1 MCRAPKTANIGPEA
15 PMIVKGQLTVVAP
28 ERSHRGGGLF
38 TEHKFA
44 TLARVPTA
52 RKHKA
57 QSVLV
62 AYSFP
67 VPHCANKARPV
78 PASSLLTPAQPPSS
92 SAPVSLSHWA
102 PR

>member
-1 MCRAPKTANIGPEA
+1 
-15 PMIVKGQLTVVAP
+15 MIVKGQLTVVAP
-28 ERSHRGGGLF
+28 ERSYTGGGGLF

-62 AYSFP
+62 S
-67 VPHCANKARPV
+67 C
-78 PASSLLTPAQPPSS
+78 SSLRQQGTSRPSQQPAH
-92 SAPVSLSHWA
+92 ARATTLKLRARVSLSLGTA
-102 PR
+102 VVLVGDS